1 MPDDRTYITVHDGMP
16 DHPKIEGLSDA
27 AFRLLIECW
36 CWCSR
41 NLTDGQ
47 LPKTSWEKR
56 GNARSRR
63 ELLDGGL
70 VHDKGS
76 FFYMHDYLEHQR
88 SADEVRL
95 FKAKKG
101 SSGTLGNHLRWHV
114 PEGRE
119 PSPDCEHCIAEG
131 LVMRS
136 QTDRKAIAS
145 AIANPV
151 ANRSRTIASTTTD
164 TTTEKE
170 TSLPRKR
177 GTRIPDDFTV
187 TPEMTAWAKER
198 VPQLQGANE
207 TEKFINYWRA
217 ATGRTATKLDWVAT
231 WRNWMLNAAER
242 TNGRR
247 PLSGSACGDHWQDA

>member
-16 DHPKIEGLSDA
+16 DHPKIEGLSDP

-56 GNARSRR
+56 GTPRSRR

-76 FFYMHDYLEHQR
+76 YFYMHDYLEHQR

-101 SSGTLGNHLRWHV
+101 SSGTYGNHVRWHDG
-114 PEGRE
+114 EGRE
-119 PSPDCEHCIAEG
+119 PSEDCSHCIAEG
-131 LVMRS
+131 LVVRS
-136 QTDRKAIAS
+136 QTDRKRIAS
-145 AIANPV
+145 AIANG
-151 ANRSRTIASTTTD
+151 SQTIASTTT
-164 TTTEKE
+164 TTETKKE
-170 TSLPRKR
+170 TSSPRKR

-198 VPQLQGANE
+198 VPQLQGLNE

-217 ATGRTATKLDWVAT
+217 ASGRTATKLDWGAT

-242 TNGRR
+242 TGTRK
-247 PLSGSACGDHWQDA
+247 PSGAAVGQHWQDS